1 MSLAAGTRFGPYE
14 IVALLGAGGMGE
26 VYRARDTRLDRVVA
40 IKVLAPRLS
49 ADPQRRQRFER
60 EARAISSLNHPNIC
74 ALYDVGEAATPEPV
88 QFLVMELV
96 EGESLFQRLTK
107 GALPLD
113 EALQRGIEIA
123 DALSSAHRRGIIHRD
138 VKPGNVMLTKTGAKL
153 LDFGLAKS
161 GPAIATAG
169 FASETAFDTTPPA
182 LTVQGAVVGTFHYM
196 APEQLEGLE
205 VDARTDIFAFGAM
218 LFEMIAGRK
227 AFVARTQASLIG
239 AILKDE
245 APEVSSVVGIASS
258 DIDRVIA
265 KCLAKDPDNRWQSAS
280 DLRDE
285 LKWIAGGSRQGRARM
300 RSVVTAGRREWV
312 AWTLC
317 ATALAG
323 AGALATPYFRPA
335 PSPAVVRFTFS
346 PPQGVAFAP
355 AGAPVRYPGWFAREQ
370 FRAPSS
376 GARLEGWPHRRCHPD
391 PGPSLR

>member
-1 MSLAAGTRFGPYE
+1 MSLPAGTCLGPYE
-14 IVALLGAGGMGE
+14 ILALLGAGGMGE

-40 IKVLAPRLS
+40 VKVLAPHLA

-138 VKPGNVMLTKTGAKL
+138 VKPGNIMLTKTGAKL

-182 LTVQGAVVGTFHYM
+182 LTVQGAV
-196 APEQLEGLE
+196 
-205 VDARTDIFAFGAM
+205 
-218 LFEMIAGRK
+218 
-227 AFVARTQASLIG
+227 
-239 AILKDE
+239 
-245 APEVSSVVGIASS
+245 
-258 DIDRVIA
+258 
-265 KCLAKDPDNRWQSAS
+265 
-280 DLRDE
+280 
-285 LKWIAGGSRQGRARM
+285 
-300 RSVVTAGRREWV
+300 
-312 AWTLC
+312 
-317 ATALAG
+317 
-323 AGALATPYFRPA
+323 
-335 PSPAVVRFTFS
+335 
-346 PPQGVAFAP
+346 
-355 AGAPVRYPGWFAREQ
+355 
-370 FRAPSS
+370 
-376 GARLEGWPHRRCHPD
+376 
-391 PGPSLR
+391 